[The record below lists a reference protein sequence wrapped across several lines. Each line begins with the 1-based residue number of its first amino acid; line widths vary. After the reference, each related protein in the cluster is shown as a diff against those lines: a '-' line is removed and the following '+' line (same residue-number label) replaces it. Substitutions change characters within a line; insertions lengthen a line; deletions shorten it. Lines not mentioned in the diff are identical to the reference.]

1 MPSES
6 RSNNVSWPVD
16 LSTGLTTGSV
26 KGGVLSLLWLVNL
39 KKYVFFTI
47 ICSLLIIYLCGFGI
61 EIGSV
66 KI

>member
-39 KKYVFFTI
+39 KKYGFFLSI
-47 ICSLLIIYLCGFGI
+47 ICSLLIIFLCGFGI
-61 EIGSV
+61 EIV
-66 KI
+66 

>member
-26 KGGVLSLLWLVNL
+26 KGEVLSLLWLVNL
-39 KKYVFFTI
+39 KKYVFFYNYLF
-47 ICSLLIIYLCGFGI
+47 SVDYLLCGFGI
-61 EIGSV
+61 DIGSV